1 MRSRNSLTAIVPFA
15 WFFLLHCGES
25 EPDGISNPPQP
36 EEGTADASGLRQSV
50 ALNGSYAGE
59 VLIEGDDWEATS
71 GGREIALLFSGRELK
86 NIRQVELILEPDPAS
101 AFDLDS
107 AVFAPKDP
115 FITFG
120 NGVEMLD
127 GGRLR
132 VGGAS
137 VSKTIEGHQ
146 QFGTFTV
153 RTSDG
158 FNSRTNARIEVSFL
172 SLGPSSS
179 DREEYHKEDLRLG
192 VVVNE

>member
-1 MRSRNSLTAIVPFA
+1 MRSRHWITLILPSASFV
-15 WFFLLHCGES
+15 LLHCGRT

-36 EEGTADASGLRQSV
+36 AEGTEASGLQKNV
-50 ALNGSYAGE
+50 ALEGSYAGE
-59 VLIEGDDWEATS
+59 ILIEGDGWKATA
-71 GGREIALLFSGRELK
+71 GGQEVALLFSGRNLK
-86 NIRQVELILEPDPAS
+86 NIRQVELILEPVPAS

-107 AVFAPKDP
+107 AAFVPKDP
-115 FITFG
+115 FLTFAS
-120 NGVEMLD
+120 GVEPLD

-132 VGGAS
+132 IGGAS
-137 VSKTIEGHQ
+137 VSKTIEGYQ

-153 RTSDG
+153 RTSEG
-158 FNSRTNARIEVSFL
+158 FGSETKARIEVNYL

>member
-1 MRSRNSLTAIVPFA
+1 MPFA
-15 WFFLLHCGES
+15 WFFLLHCGGAG
-25 EPDGISNPPQP
+25 PDGISNPPQP
-36 EEGTADASGLRQSV
+36 EAGSGLRQSV
-50 ALNGSYAGE
+50 ALSGSYAGE
-59 VLIEGDDWEATS
+59 VLIEGDDWKATS
-71 GGREIALLFSGRELK
+71 GGREVALLFSGRELK
-86 NIRQVELILEPDPAS
+86 NIRQVELILEAVPAS

-115 FITFG
+115 FLTFA
-120 NGVEMLD
+120 NGVEPLD

-132 VGGAS
+132 IGGAS
-137 VSKTIEGHQ
+137 VRSAIEGYQ

-153 RTSDG
+153 RTSDA
-158 FNSRTNARIEVSFL
+158 FTSRTKARIEVSFL